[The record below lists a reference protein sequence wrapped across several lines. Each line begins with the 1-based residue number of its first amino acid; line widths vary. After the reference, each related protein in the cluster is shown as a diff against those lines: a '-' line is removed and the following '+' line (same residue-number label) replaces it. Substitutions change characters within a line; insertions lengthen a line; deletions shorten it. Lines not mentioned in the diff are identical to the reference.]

1 MERIVS
7 RLFSPAA
14 RALALSVA
22 AVSLCSWIGA
32 TATQPALEA
41 WYPALEKP
49 WFTPPNWA
57 FPVAWTLLFAT
68 MAYASWLVWREGG
81 AAARPALTLYG
92 GHLALNALWSV
103 AFFGAQSPLAGLIV
117 LVPFLASIAAV
128 IAAFRPHS
136 PRAAAL
142 LAPYLVWVAFAGV
155 LNAAILLMN

>member
-1 MERIVS
+1 MERIVG
-7 RLFSPAA
+7 RLFSPAI

-41 WYPALEKP
+41 WYPALAKP

-68 MAYASWLVWREGG
+68 MAYAAWLVWREGG

-117 LVPFLASIAAV
+117 LIPFLASIGAT
-128 IAAFRPHS
+128 IRAFRPHS
-136 PRAAAL
+136 ARAATL
-142 LAPYLVWVAFAGV
+142 LVPYFVWVAFAGV
-155 LNAAILLMN
+155 LNATIWWLN